1 MSSRCLPKPAEA
13 HNAGLVSDLTGI
25 LSKILFD
32 ERITK
37 WMMLKTSD
45 GEL

>member
-1 MSSRCLPKPAEA
+1 MSACCLPKPAGA

-25 LSKILFD
+25 LSKIVFD

-37 WMMLKTSD
+37 WMRLKTSD